1 MTTDRIL
8 TRRQFIGLGIGAAG
22 ASLLGPAIGSADR
35 PERRPNLLI
44 ILPDQLRAV
53 SLGCSGNSDVRTP
66 NIDRLAAQGI
76 RFTDAISTTPVCTP
90 YRASLLT
97 GRFATTTGVATN
109 GVELPDSEIT
119 IAEVLKAAGYR
130 TGYIGKWHLEKNNEP
145 FVPKSRRQGFDY
157 WAVRNNG
164 GPHWDSTYCTD
175 TPELIKAPG
184 YVPDVQTKL
193 ASEFIEANK
202 KQPFCLFV
210 SYGPPH
216 PQYDPPDEFYKLY
229 DPAKLKQRPN
239 VPGDSYRDTLAHYYG
254 SISAIDGCVGGLM
267 ESLDKAKLAEDTIVI
282 FTSDHGDMMGS
293 YDRIGKNVPWDEA
306 INVPFIVRYPRRVKG
321 KQKSDALLCTVDIMP
336 TLLAL
341 CGARAPKAVQGRD
354 LSGFVLGKGGKKPE
368 SVLVQRLIAGRDPS
382 GIREWRAIRTDRYTY
397 ARGKD
402 KPWLLFDNQKD
413 PYQMTNLIDK
423 PESKFLRE
431 KLDAELQSWLKRIGD
446 DFAPADEWR
455 RRVRPHASKRLNR
468 EEE

>member
-1 MTTDRIL
+1 
-8 TRRQFIGLGIGAAG
+8 
-22 ASLLGPAIGSADR
+22 
-35 PERRPNLLI
+35 
-44 ILPDQLRAV
+44 
-53 SLGCSGNSDVRTP
+53 
-66 NIDRLAAQGI
+66 
-76 RFTDAISTTPVCTP
+76 
-90 YRASLLT
+90 
-97 GRFATTTGVATN
+97 
-109 GVELPDSEIT
+109 
-119 IAEVLKAAGYR
+119 
-130 TGYIGKWHLEKNNEP
+130 
-145 FVPKSRRQGFDY
+145 
-157 WAVRNNG
+157 
-164 GPHWDSTYCTD
+164 
-175 TPELIKAPG
+175 
-184 YVPDVQTKL
+184 
-193 ASEFIEANK
+193 
-202 KQPFCLFV
+202 
-210 SYGPPH
+210 
-216 PQYDPPDEFYKLY
+216 
-229 DPAKLKQRPN
+229 
-239 VPGDSYRDTLAHYYG
+239 
-254 SISAIDGCVGGLM
+254 M